1 MRVHTDD
8 DKYYILADAVEE
20 CLAEEQSFCIVAGT
34 HVSWFKLTIMEQSER
49 LTSQA
54 TETFPSKSVA
64 DSTAVKSLHSGEMT
78 VPKFYAGKKIL
89 LTGATGF
96 MGKVLIEKLLRC
108 CPDVGCIYCLIR
120 PKNKQDIAQRMSDLT
135 NWKVNGGL
143 DL

>member
-1 MRVHTDD
+1 
-8 DKYYILADAVEE
+8 
-20 CLAEEQSFCIVAGT
+20 
-34 HVSWFKLTIMEQSER
+34 MEQSER

-54 TETFPSKSVA
+54 TEAFPSKSVA
-64 DSTAVKSLHSGEMT
+64 DSTAVKSLHSEEMT

-120 PKNKQDIAQRMSDLT
+120 PKNKQDIAQRISDLT
-135 NWKVNGGL
+135 NWKVNGVMCPYSVYICPTSCLMFVSGIQVCMLVCMPVFVSVELL
-143 DL
+143 DHVMCF